1 MRNTIILSILLFVA
15 VIGASIY
22 YFADLNGND
31 KEGLRPL
38 TYLPKETYLVSTFH
52 NDATT
57 DNIFKDFELFEALLG
72 KQEIKQWQFWKSK
85 LLRNAALQPYV
96 NDTDLYLSFHPEG
109 EKIVSLFSIPTSEPI
124 EIESLATVMTDVA
137 KEFKITH
144 QDTLGARIFHLDSGK
159 KDSIFHIAYHKQIF
173 FASYSDSLINRVLDN
188 NQPKLDKHAI
198 DYFAENNS
206 RNSPLSIY
214 FLHDQVAKISQQL
227 MRNRPGS
234 NIGLFTSIGGQSAW
248 NLNFKNDALIL
259 SGESETM
266 RDRKNYLEVFGRQ
279 SKTTQ
284 SLFNYFPENTATYMA
299 FAISNPA
306 IFQEDL
312 QKMFKERGE
321 SEKLSNQFQ
330 ELERSRNLSLSRDIR
345 QIFGN
350 EFAVVEQ
357 SNQTSLGFI
366 ALHDSSELSRQIDRI
381 STETGDSIFR
391 FDQSNVLYA
400 LFGDPLKSFTRPY
413 FVKHE
418 NCIVIAN
425 SQSLLQDFKRDIRRE
440 NLLINTLGFKNFE
453 KIQGNEANVTYF
465 QRTRSSSALIGNLLK
480 PAFRDTFRDSDE
492 FGFQDFYS
500 WSAQISGN
508 NGDFLSSIYAI
519 YKSKTALGATP
530 EWSYAFENRPITA
543 PWVFEHSDTSQFI
556 LIQEQDHT
564 VHGIHPSGKQLWSAV
579 FHGRV
584 VGEAQ
589 QLADRSIVLVTDRN
603 RLYRFDSSGNG
614 LPGFSLGLSAEP
626 SFTPTVATL
635 NGQQLIFI
643 PAGNELLVYDLDGKR
658 MGNWGSEKLGGRIL
672 FDVKVRDNQVFVGTE
687 NGHFYQFDANGQL
700 IKQEV
705 IEGSYFQNPMAFIST
720 EDDGSMLIAID
731 STNNFITIDFK
742 QPANKRKV
750 GSWHGK
756 SIFAFDPLGSSG
768 VANRLIV
775 LDGKKLAALQ
785 LPDGSPLYDFTFTQ
799 AAEDRPQFF
808 KNGSTGHLLGVASRE
823 NGLIYMFDDKGTV
836 VDGFPIESMPLFYY
850 GKIDYNS
857 ATYLLCVR
865 RDRKLYAFKH

>member
-22 YFADLNGND
+22 YFADLNGSE

-38 TYLPKETYLVSTFH
+38 TFLPKETYLVSTFH

-57 DNIFKDFELFEALLG
+57 DNIFKDFELFEALIG
-72 KQEIKQWQFWKSK
+72 KQDMKQWQLWKAK
-85 LLRNAALQPYV
+85 LLRNASLQPYV
-96 NDTDLYLSFHPEG
+96 NGSDLYLSFHPEG

-124 EIESLATVMTDVA
+124 EVESLAAVMAEVG
-137 KEFKITH
+137 KEFNVTH
-144 QDTLGARIFHLDSGK
+144 RDTLGARIFHLHSGN

-206 RNSPLSIY
+206 RNSPLSVY
-214 FLHDQVAKISQQL
+214 FLHDEVAKISQHL
-227 MRNRPGS
+227 MRNRPGN

-299 FAISNPA
+299 FAISDPA
-306 IFQEDL
+306 LFQDDL

-321 SEKLSNQFQ
+321 SEKLSDQLQ
-330 ELERSRNLSLSRDIR
+330 QLERNSNLSLNKEIR

-357 SNQTSLGFI
+357 SNQTSLAFV
-366 ALHDSSELSRQIDRI
+366 ALHDSSQLSQNIDRI

-413 FVKHE
+413 FMKHE
-418 NCIVIAN
+418 NSIVVAN
-425 SQSLLQDFKRDIRRE
+425 SQSLLQDFKRDMRRE

-465 QRTRSSSALIGNLLK
+465 QRTRTSSALIGNLLK
-480 PAFRDTFRDSDE
+480 PAFRENFRDSDD

-500 WSAQISGN
+500 WSLQISGN
-508 NGDFLSSIYAI
+508 NGDFLSNIYAI

-530 EWSYAFENRPITA
+530 EWSYTFENRPITA

-626 SFTPTVATL
+626 SYTPTVAEL

-643 PAGNELLVYDLDGKR
+643 PAGNELLVYDLEGKR
-658 MGNWGSEKLGGRIL
+658 MENWSNEKLAGNIL
-672 FDVKVRDNQVFVGTE
+672 FDVKARNSQVFIGTE
-687 NGHFYQFDANGQL
+687 NGHFYQYDANGKL

-705 IEGSYFQNPMAFIST
+705 INGGHFRNPLAFIAQEDAGST
-720 EDDGSMLIAID
+720 LIAID
-731 STNNFITIDFK
+731 TANNFVTIDFK
-742 QPANKRKV
+742 QPATKRTV
-750 GSWHGK
+750 GNWHGK
-756 SIFAFDPLGSSG
+756 SILAFDHMGATP
-768 VANRLIV
+768 ANRLIV
-775 LDGKKLAALQ
+775 LDGKKLSTLQ

-808 KNGSTGHLLGVASRE
+808 ANGSLLGIASRE
-823 NGLIYMFDDKGTV
+823 NGLIYIFDDKGTV
-836 VDGFPIESMPLFYY
+836 VNGFPIESMPLFYY

-865 RDRKLYAFKH
+865 RDRKLYAFKHD